1 MSKHIV
7 NRVTLFEKFVNM
19 DIAPTEIKLHPLA
32 KEYLFKHYAVL
43 RRIFSDVLGQL
54 ETDYIS
60 IGLTNTLGQ
69 LILLSSKPSI
79 EQNLIENNLLEYDGS
94 FKPTFV
100 FQDKPNHW
108 AELYNIEYKDLLKKY
123 KQVIPGL
130 ETGIAMPANCAKYR
144 AVFSFGFKSVGSLN
158 DNQNEKLLAI
168 GKFCFREITKAI
180 HLPSEQTVYKIK
192 PRLEL
197 IINNQV
203 KYEQNFRER

>member
-1 MSKHIV
+1 MD
-7 NRVTLFEKFVNM
+7 VTA
-19 DIAPTEIKLHPLA
+19 IEIKLHPLA

-54 ETDYIS
+54 ETDYVS
-60 IGLTNTLGQ
+60 IGLIDRVGQ

-94 FKPTFV
+94 FKPAFA
-100 FQDKPNHW
+100 FQDKPNQW
-108 AELYNIEYKDLLKKY
+108 ADLYNTEYKDLLQKY

-130 ETGIAMPANCAKYR
+130 EAGIAIPANCAEYR
-144 AVFSFGFKSVGSLN
+144 AVFSFGFKIVSPLIH
-158 DNQNEKLLAI
+158 NQHEKLLAM
-168 GKFCFREITKAI
+168 GKFCLREITKAI
-180 HLPSEQTVYKIK
+180 HLPSQQTVHEIK

-203 KYEQNFRER
+203 KYEQNSR